1 MLTQGLNTRD
11 TTTTQGLNPAR
22 LPAPPAPAIVCVSR
36 VLVMADDGSATLSCP
51 ADEILVLVGDDVI
64 LLAVECI

>member
-22 LPAPPAPAIVCVSR
+22 LAAPPPPATVCVR
-36 VLVMADDGSATLSCP
+36 RLLVMADDDATTLSCP
-51 ADEILVLVGDDVI
+51 TGEAIVFVGDDVI
-64 LLAVECI
+64 LLAVECA

>member
-22 LPAPPAPAIVCVSR
+22 LAAPEPPATICVTR
-36 VLVMADDGSATLSCP
+36 LLVMADDGAVTLSCP
-51 ADEILVLVGDDVI
+51 ADQVVVLVGDDVI
-64 LLAVECI
+64 LLAVECS

>member
-22 LPAPPAPAIVCVSR
+22 LAAPAPPAVVCVR
-36 VLVMADDGSATLSCP
+36 RLLVMADDDVTTISCSTGDV
-51 ADEILVLVGDDVI
+51 AVFVGDDVI
-64 LLAVECI
+64 LLAVECT